1 LHVRF
6 LFVIFKRSLTTQP
19 PLGNPRIDMSSSL
32 VIKLATFALLALIMY
47 LIYQQIPQ
55 EAVAYKLLLFI
66 VGGLIV
72 GIPAALI
79 VAPALGDKLGDFFYN
94 APEKVV
100 PIPGSAAR
108 AKMAQ
113 GDYEGA
119 VDEFIK
125 LAESDPSDRTPWVEI
140 LRIQREKLADPQ
152 AALDSAMTAL
162 AAHEWP
168 EDDEAFFLFR
178 IVEISRDE
186 LVQPEIAVDAL
197 NTIVEKFPETRNS
210 ANAMHMLREMNTNDE
225 PPSAEDSATET
236 A

>member
-1 LHVRF
+1 
-6 LFVIFKRSLTTQP
+6 
-19 PLGNPRIDMSSSL
+19 MSSSL
-32 VIKLATFALLALIMY
+32 VIKLASFALLSVIMY
-47 LIYQQIPQ
+47 LIHQQIP
-55 EAVAYKLLLFI
+55 EGLVHYKLLLFI
-66 VGGLIV
+66 LGGLIL

-119 VDEFIK
+119 VEEFVK
-125 LAESDPSDRTPWVEI
+125 LADSDPSDRTPWVEVI
-140 LRIQREKLADPQ
+140 RIQREKLTAPQ
-152 AALDSAMTAL
+152 AALDSAKTAL
-162 AAHEWP
+162 AAHVWP
-168 EDDEAFFLFR
+168 EDDEAYFLFR

-186 LVQPEIAVDAL
+186 LDQPETAVDAL

-210 ANAMHMLREMNTNDE
+210 ANAMHMLREMSASDQ
-225 PPSAEDSATET
+225 PPVDDDSETESA
-236 A
+236 

>member
-1 LHVRF
+1 
-6 LFVIFKRSLTTQP
+6 
-19 PLGNPRIDMSSSL
+19 MSSSL
-32 VIKLATFALLALIMY
+32 VIKLASFALLSMIMY
-47 LIYQQIPQ
+47 LIYQQIPE

-79 VAPALGDKLGDFFYN
+79 VAPVLGDKLGDFFYN

-119 VDEFIK
+119 VEEFIK
-125 LAESDPSDRTPWVEI
+125 LAESDPNDRTPWVEV
-140 LRIQREKLADPQ
+140 LRIQREKLGDPQ
-152 AALDSAMTAL
+152 AALNSAMTAL
-162 AAHEWP
+162 AAHQWP

-178 IVEISRDE
+178 VVEISRDE
-186 LVQPEIAVDAL
+186 LNQPDIAIDAL

-210 ANAMHMLREMNTNDE
+210 ANAMHMLREMTSNNA
-225 PPSAEDSATET
+225 PSASGESAVET
-236 A
+236 V